1 GKAPIAGQVR
11 IERRVIMRITPRPG
25 NSRRGFLSQLPRQTA
40 PRVVERPHGECVDAG
55 EIVGVADRGSRLVMY
70 MRDRQIIS
78 AELEKACSPRDFY
91 LGFYVERSP
100 DGQLCVNR
108 DRLMSRAG
116 AKCRIADFHRLIAV
130 AD

>member
-1 GKAPIAGQVR
+1 
-11 IERRVIMRITPRPG
+11 
-25 NSRRGFLSQLPRQTA
+25 
-40 PRVVERPHGECVDAG
+40 
-55 EIVGVADRGSRLVMY
+55 MY

-116 AKCRIADFHRLIAV
+116 AKCRIADFRRLIAL